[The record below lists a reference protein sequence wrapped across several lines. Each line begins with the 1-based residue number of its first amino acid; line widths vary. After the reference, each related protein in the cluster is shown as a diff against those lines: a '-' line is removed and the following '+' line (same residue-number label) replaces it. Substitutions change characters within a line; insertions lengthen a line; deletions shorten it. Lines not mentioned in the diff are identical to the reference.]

1 LEVSRLIRSLFA
13 RTRYR
18 YISAAH
24 FDSGFQVDSTN
35 NSDIPDGFFSNNT
48 ASSEVPVSYARI
60 KPYNLYLYRITSS
73 ENLDVFV
80 MINPSQMKIPEKSI
94 PKIDVIFVIIL
105 LIATLSTAFC
115 VYQATRWNG
124 FQAVDFGDASKYR
137 TESVR
142 ASTTANTQI
151 IIDVQLFTTWVDAV
165 SKGELVQ
172 AKFIRD
178 RFRKE
183 FKPAFEA
190 WIAMANATNPIP
202 PGSPFDLPE
211 YTLAEYNES
220 VLLEEKATAA
230 FNEGKDANTN
240 GDLYISNTVLFAIVL
255 FFCGIYSRWDSIRI
269 RKGILILTLI
279 VFAFALYSLGSLL
292 LKVGYV

>member
-1 LEVSRLIRSLFA
+1 
-13 RTRYR
+13 
-18 YISAAH
+18 
-24 FDSGFQVDSTN
+24 
-35 NSDIPDGFFSNNT
+35 
-48 ASSEVPVSYARI
+48 
-60 KPYNLYLYRITSS
+60 
-73 ENLDVFV
+73 
-80 MINPSQMKIPEKSI
+80 MINPSQMKIPEKGI
-94 PKIDVIFVIIL
+94 PKTDVIFVIVL

-124 FQAVDFGDASKYR
+124 FQAIDFGDASKYR

-142 ASTTANTQI
+142 ATTTANTQI
-151 IIDVQLFTTWVDAV
+151 IIDVQLFTSWVDAV

-178 RFRKE
+178 RFREE

-190 WIAMANATNPIP
+190 WLAKANSTNPIP
-202 PGSPFDLPE
+202 PGSPFELPE

-269 RKGILILTLI
+269 RKGILVLTLI

-292 LKVGYV
+292 LRVGYV